1 MRCHEIPSGRTT
13 MDTASLDSWLQMR
26 GSRDRSGPRALAI
39 PTARSSVG
47 GGSIPRQAR
56 LFMGSQW
63 IYVTTV
69 ILPRDVDNINN
80 GYVE

>member
-26 GSRDRSGPRALAI
+26 GSRDRSGPRVAI

-69 ILPRDVDNINN
+69 ILLRDVDNVNN

>member
-56 LFMGSQW
+56 LFMGSH
-63 IYVTTV
+63 VTTV
-69 ILPRDVDNINN
+69 ILPRDVDNVNN